1 MGMSGGVDD
10 ISPSIHTWPQD
21 RIYSIYAPLR
31 CVKQLAT
38 ISDYLYTFLDPLH
51 GSMYP
56 VLFGKL
62 HRPGPCQGRM
72 NSNKTICQF
81 IILQKLVSNRYKKE
95 SGNKH
100 QSIVKLLSMLASQCV
115 KKTRSI

>member
-56 VLFGKL
+56 VFYGKF
-62 HRPGPCQGRM
+62 HIPEPCH
-72 NSNKTICQF
+72 SH
-81 IILQKLVSNRYKKE
+81 LQEGTNELKHNYMPIHYIPETSFESLKK
-95 SGNKH
+95 SL
-100 QSIVKLLSMLASQCV
+100 LLSSCLC
-115 KKTRSI
+115 